1 MVPNETK
8 PFSDLENQKTEY
20 SNEGFSRKPRT
31 KEADFEAEKKNLS
44 NFAFMCY
51 GSFPNRSGLK
61 STIAT
66 HKSNKV
72 KGMTLL
78 LPC

>member
-31 KEADFEAEKKNLS
+31 KEADFEAEKKIPFQLC
-44 NFAFMCY
+44 FY
-51 GSFPNRSGLK
+51 VLW
-61 STIAT
+61 
-66 HKSNKV
+66 
-72 KGMTLL
+72 
-78 LPC
+78 

>member
-31 KEADFEAEKKNLS
+31 KEADFEAEKKNTS
-44 NFAFMCY
+44 
-51 GSFPNRSGLK
+51 P
-61 STIAT
+61 
-66 HKSNKV
+66 
-72 KGMTLL
+72 TLL
-78 LPC
+78 LCVMVVFQIEVG